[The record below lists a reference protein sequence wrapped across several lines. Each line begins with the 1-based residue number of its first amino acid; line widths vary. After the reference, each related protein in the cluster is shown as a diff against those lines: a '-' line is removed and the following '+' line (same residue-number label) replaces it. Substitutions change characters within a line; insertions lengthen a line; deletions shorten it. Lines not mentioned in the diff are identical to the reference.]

1 MTKGLPSR
9 LDQFQRYFSVKLATT
24 PQQMDQVFALRYRVF
39 CEELQLE
46 PAELF
51 PGHRESDAF
60 DGHSRHCL
68 VIHRRSGQV
77 AGCVRL
83 VRPGPQHLMPFE
95 RHCLDALR
103 LDNAERFY
111 DMRAESC
118 EISRIAVDHFFR
130 RRCCQHVSTTAE
142 QLLEDCCDKER
153 SSFSLIGVALALAGV
168 AMAAVERRPYML
180 AMMEAGLPRR
190 LRRLG
195 MPSERLGGAVDY
207 HGRRSLYLLDA
218 RQIVAQMDP
227 QLASLYRSILEAFDP
242 TLRFRLHVA

>member
-60 DGHSRHCL
+60 DGHS
-68 VIHRRSGQV
+68 
-77 AGCVRL
+77 
-83 VRPGPQHLMPFE
+83 